1 MQNLSGL
8 LRGCHECPIT
18 ARYYRR
24 YIPGMTQYRTGYSTL
39 TASDIVCPSTS
50 TALGIGKA
58 PCNSSNC
65 SASNP
70 KLIQEYSPTAH
81 RIRSL
86 PRVVYVYLD
95 GCHGHVLAAPTRCV
109 RALPDRAAGPRP
121 AWRPDV
127 AQSSTGSRQHRSSG
141 STSAFPPPPPPP
153 FMAVGGRRAFPQGG
167 RPGPPRLRPRRA
179 RPGWVGGGSTAFS
192 PNQHR
197 PMPVLSTDTSTW
209 NSSWYYWNFVKASH

>member
-1 MQNLSGL
+1 
-8 LRGCHECPIT
+8 
-18 ARYYRR
+18 
-24 YIPGMTQYRTGYSTL
+24 MTQYRTGYSTL

-95 GCHGHVLAAPTRCV
+95 GCHGYVLAAPTRYV

-121 AWRPDV
+121 AWRADV
-127 AQSSTGSRQHRSSG
+127 AQSSTASRHCHVQNFHIFFAAVPKRRRLDSTRLTHGPTLHHPPRGSFREARG
-141 STSAFPPPPPPP
+141 STYFQCNVSKYAHVLGLKLPKIKL
-153 FMAVGGRRAFPQGG
+153 VRA
-167 RPGPPRLRPRRA
+167 
-179 RPGWVGGGSTAFS
+179 
-192 PNQHR
+192 
-197 PMPVLSTDTSTW
+197 
-209 NSSWYYWNFVKASH
+209 